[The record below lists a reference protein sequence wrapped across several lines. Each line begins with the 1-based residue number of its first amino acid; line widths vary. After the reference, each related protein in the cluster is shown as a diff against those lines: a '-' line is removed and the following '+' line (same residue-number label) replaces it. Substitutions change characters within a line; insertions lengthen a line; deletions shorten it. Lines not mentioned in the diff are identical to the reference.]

1 MNYLSKPFDIQ
12 APVEQGGNLQLAI
25 GVANNLQSRYD
36 ANKAIIDN
44 TIAQYESLRGLTDL
58 DNEYIASQV
67 SNIKNQVNKLGGL
80 NLAHNTGRDTILN
93 NLKNVMKDPI
103 VQGILVSKANK
114 DNYDAGYQEMIKKD
128 PSKDNR
134 DNYEY
139 GLEQGGYFAYQRG
152 EVKQVGGMQY
162 KPFENVQANYTKRL
176 KEYVEQYDD
185 EQYMGTETGQYQT
198 VDIYGKRVLKE
209 DLENFLVATTDPKEA
224 EQLTIN
230 AWSKYRGVKD
240 SEISGIIKPV
250 YQEEMG
256 TMKKQEAILKAKADS
271 GDEVAKQKL
280 TTLKKSISELD
291 TKINSNDFNKQDLYS
306 YDKSTFI
313 SNMASLYD
321 KDIVTKRDRDNL
333 PFEILK
339 FNTETS
345 LKIRDIQSKE
355 RANALKEEENK
366 MVKQSMG
373 GDAVI
378 RETPPEEQK
387 LTDFQKTQKEV
398 LRSATAF
405 DTYLSE
411 NIEGYDD
418 MTEDE
423 KWEYKLH
430 YNPNDLTIKGNNT
443 TGVVL
448 SDAFQTSQKQYS
460 ELVGKAEDFVAN
472 SVKTSYNDMIGGS
485 ANLANL
491 KSTMPLTVATL
502 QNKKGV
508 NFQSLPNAV
517 KSGLI
522 SEWTRNKLQYGS
534 PESEDVR
541 SVYSAIVVKN
551 KAKLKDIKSDT
562 ARETLGYLK
571 GFEDAEEASIV
582 VPGAK
587 GAGSLVKNLVLDTGY
602 DAVKY
607 LKDAAV
613 YGTDY
618 AGREYSKSSAI
629 DWNDMKVLPKY
640 WNQAVNAMTDKYG
653 GEDTNITEL
662 EPRDLRKGA
671 KDIQTTFAGL
681 DETVLGNI
689 TTTAASY
696 QSNVKEYRAYNFS
709 TENKMQENTAQKIR
723 AALLDSDVPI
733 PKDKNDYTISREG
746 NNYRVN
752 YMDKD
757 DNKQSELIGRLDE
770 TITGL
775 IDEKKADWLK
785 SPANTK
791 LYLKPSI
798 IKPIMSSVES
808 FDKVINFTDN
818 IKDSGVLPPEY
829 IEQMKQNPGLT
840 PLASVTDY
848 ITIVKQEY
856 GKDFYNKNQQHID
869 EILTTEYKAT
879 PYSTGTVFKIRIDYK
894 EKGRDYSSYPEIEFP
909 EKDNALLYLG
919 YLNAVDELKKKRV
932 NTLKDE

>member
-1 MNYLSKPFDIQ
+1 MNYLSKPYDVQ
-12 APVEQGGNLQLAI
+12 APVEQGGNLQVAM
-25 GVANNLQSRYD
+25 GVLTNLQSKYD

-44 TIAQYESLRGLTDL
+44 TISQYESLRGLTDL

-80 NLAHNTGRDTILN
+80 NLAHNTGRDTVLN

-114 DNYDAGYQEMIKKD
+114 DNYDASYQEMIKKD
-128 PSKDNR
+128 PSKDSR

-139 GLEQGGYFAYQRG
+139 GLEQGGYFDYIQG
-152 EVKQVGGMQY
+152 KTKQVGGMQY

-185 EQYMGTETGQYQT
+185 EQYIGTETGQYQT
-198 VDIYGKRVLKE
+198 VDVYGKRVLKQ

-240 SEISGIIKPV
+240 TEISGIIKPV
-250 YQEEMG
+250 YQEERG

-271 GDEVAKQKL
+271 GDAISKQRL

-291 TKINSNDFNKQDLYS
+291 TKINSNDFNKQDLYN

-321 KDIVTKRDRDNL
+321 KDVITKRDKNNL
-333 PFEILK
+333 PFEVLK
-339 FNTETS
+339 FNTDTA
-345 LKIRDIQSKE
+345 LKIRDIESKE
-355 RANALKEEENK
+355 RANSLKEAENK

-387 LTDFQKTQKEV
+387 LTGVQKAQKE
-398 LRSATAF
+398 LNRTATAF

-418 MTEDE
+418 MSESG
-423 KWEYKLH
+423 KWDYKLH
-430 YNPNDLTIKGNNT
+430 YNPTDPTIKGNKT
-443 TGVVL
+443 RASVL
-448 SDAFQTSQKQYS
+448 SDEFQSSQKQYS
-460 ELVGKAEDFVAN
+460 DMVGDAEEFVAKA
-472 SVKTSYNDMIGGS
+472 VKGSYNDMVGGS

-491 KSTMPLTVATL
+491 KATMPLTASTL

-508 NFQSLPNAV
+508 EFQSLPNAV

-534 PESEDVR
+534 PASEDVR
-541 SVYSAIVVKN
+541 SMYAAIVVKN
-551 KAKLKDIKSDT
+551 KAKLKEIKSDT
-562 ARETLGYLK
+562 AKEVLGHLK

-582 VPGAK
+582 MPGAK
-587 GAGSLVKNLVLDTGY
+587 AFGSLVKNLALDTGY
-602 DAVKY
+602 DAIKY
-607 LKDAAV
+607 LKDVAV
-613 YGTDY
+613 YGSDY
-618 AGREYSKSSAI
+618 AGREYGKSSDA
-629 DWNDMKVLPKY
+629 DWNDMKAVPKY
-640 WNQAVNAMTDKYG
+640 WTQAVNGMTDKYG
-653 GEDTNITEL
+653 GGDTNLTEL

-671 KDIQTTFAGL
+671 KDIEKTFTDL
-681 DETVLGNI
+681 DVAVADKI
-689 TTTAASY
+689 TKTAASY
-696 QSNVKEYRAYNFS
+696 QGNTKEYRAYNFS

-746 NNYRVN
+746 NNYRVS
-752 YMDKD
+752 YMDKAD
-757 DNKQSELIGRLDE
+757 KKQSELIGRLDE
-770 TITGL
+770 SITGL
-775 IDEKKADWLK
+775 IDEKKAEWLK
-785 SPANTK
+785 DPANTK
-791 LYLKPSI
+791 IYLKPSV
-798 IKPIMSSVES
+798 IKPIMTPTDS
-808 FDKVINFTDN
+808 FNKVNNFVDN
-818 IKDSGVLPPEY
+818 IKEAGILSLEDL
-829 IEQMKQNPGLT
+829 EQMKQNPGKT

-848 ITIVKQEY
+848 ITIIKNKY
-856 GKDFYNKNQQHID
+856 GKDFYNKNQQAID
-869 EILTTEYKAT
+869 EILVTEYKAT
-879 PYSTGTVFKIRIDYK
+879 PYSTGSAFKIKIDYVEKGKEYSEYPEVELPEKNSTVF
-894 EKGRDYSSYPEIEFP
+894 
-909 EKDNALLYLG
+909 
-919 YLNAVDELKKKRV
+919 YLNYLDAVGKLKDKRV
-932 NTLKDE
+932 NALKNE